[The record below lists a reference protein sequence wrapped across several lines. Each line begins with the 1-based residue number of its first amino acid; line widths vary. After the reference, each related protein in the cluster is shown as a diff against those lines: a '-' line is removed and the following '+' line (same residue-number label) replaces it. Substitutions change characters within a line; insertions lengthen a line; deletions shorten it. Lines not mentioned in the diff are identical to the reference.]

1 MLRSR
6 DAAEGRGVY
15 GQRGYEP
22 RQLHTSCEQGDPV
35 ACNDLGYLIESGT
48 QMQPDPALAARYYEK
63 ACAGNAWAG
72 CNNLGLFLR
81 STQQGAPD
89 SARGLKLLRLA
100 CDAADLVACRN
111 LGWLFLSKSSSTLS
125 RGEGMR
131 LFDRVMLM
139 ANGELGAAGDSAD
152 FEVAVAGALGDQQ
165 VPWRRRLLGQDKPQ
179 F

>member
-1 MLRSR
+1 MSGWSVIGPRGFRAGGWVFGFANLLACSRPTTVAIETSRPNAKPPPAPVLRSR

-63 ACAGNAWAG
+63 ACAGTAWAG

-89 SARGLKLLRLA
+89 PARGLKL
-100 CDAADLVACRN
+100 
-111 LGWLFLSKSSSTLS
+111 
-125 RGEGMR
+125 
-131 LFDRVMLM
+131 
-139 ANGELGAAGDSAD
+139 
-152 FEVAVAGALGDQQ
+152 
-165 VPWRRRLLGQDKPQ
+165 
-179 F
+179 